1 MISEARVNP
10 KPLNEELDEE
20 FLKKYGR
27 PRPRGG
33 LHGGLGEGIYLYVVG
48 GALLVSRK
56 ALEKVGEELTKR
68 LFEWLDAR
76 FERKKK
82 PGLAE
87 VVIYGPDGELDI
99 LPDSPGGNVH
109 HVTFSRISM
118 CLLFLLAATVRGAER
133 GPLRAGAARVDITPA
148 AGAALP
154 MSGYANRTQG
164 FKGIHDHI
172 YVRAI
177 VLDDGATQAAVV
189 AWELIFAP
197 DAVWAEV
204 SRRVAAESGIR
215 PENLLLAGVHDHGAP
230 SIGVSGGA
238 AATAEYTRKV
248 EDAAVEAV
256 RRAKEHLQP
265 ARFGAGSG
273 TAYINANRRELTP
286 SQGWW
291 LGYNE
296 NGVSDKTV
304 AVLRFEDLSGRPIAF
319 FINYPVHAVI
329 MGPENY
335 QITGDLAGAT
345 SRFVE
350 RHYLGEDRPRSDAG
364 HRLRLRPEEK
374 AGDGGRGGDLDQRS
388 RG

>member
-1 MISEARVNP
+1 
-10 KPLNEELDEE
+10 
-20 FLKKYGR
+20 
-27 PRPRGG
+27 
-33 LHGGLGEGIYLYVVG
+33 
-48 GALLVSRK
+48 
-56 ALEKVGEELTKR
+56 
-68 LFEWLDAR
+68 
-76 FERKKK
+76 
-82 PGLAE
+82 
-87 VVIYGPDGELDI
+87 
-99 LPDSPGGNVH
+99 
-109 HVTFSRISM
+109 
-118 CLLFLLAATVRGAER
+118 
-133 GPLRAGAARVDITPA
+133 
-148 AGAALP
+148 
-154 MSGYANRTQG
+154 
-164 FKGIHDHI
+164 
-172 YVRAI
+172 VRAI
-177 VLDDGATQAAVV
+177 VLDDGTTQAAVV

-197 DAVWAEV
+197 DAVWTEV
-204 SRRVAAESGIR
+204 PRRVAAESGIR
-215 PENLLLAGVHDHGAP
+215 AENLLLAGVHDYGAP
-230 SIGVSGGA
+230 SIGGSGGA
-238 AATAEYTRKV
+238 AATADYTRKV

-291 LGYNE
+291 LGFNE

-304 AVLRFEDLSGRPIAF
+304 AVLRFDDLSGRPIAF

-374 AGDGGRGGDLDQRS
+374 AGEGGVVAIWTSGAAGTRQPASAMVSANCEAAGIPGAGPANCSGVWSASGIATMYASGVRCGSSSSPSPVTPSRTGQLTWQNTIRRGFRHQCGIGVGAEALERS
-388 RG
+388 RNQRVPQRRFFRGTAFDWRRLRLRISRATKNRAASAAAATRPRLLCKFKVARHSTFQ